1 MAKLCCIDSGSV
13 ANRLIEQ
20 GYEYPYGQYSTF
32 DPLTYSGVFF
42 FCSVFYSFLQDSPYN
57 LDPEKPELMDD
68 FTAAMLKKEGKNF
81 ADLETEIVDAPFV
94 QVSSTTRQTILPE
107 SFQ

>member
-1 MAKLCCIDSGSV
+1 MGIICAEED
-13 ANRLIEQ
+13 AA
-20 GYEYPYGQYSTF
+20 
-32 DPLTYSGVFF
+32 
-42 FCSVFYSFLQDSPYN
+42 
-57 LDPEKPELMDD
+57 ELAG
-68 FTAAMLKKEGKNF
+68 AAERVIACGNF